1 MILIDTPVREVAK
14 LYTYADYLKL
24 PDDGIRYEIINGE
37 LFMSPAP
44 TVGHQRTLRE
54 FLYAL
59 TSFLKKK
66 PLGEVL
72 PAPTD
77 VILSDVNILQPDIV
91 LVLREKYDIFTREN
105 IQGAPDLVIEV
116 LSRGTEKRDR
126 EKKLAQYS
134 RFEVQEY
141 WMVNHEQQW
150 VEVWRRE
157 GGELVFHKRLE
168 QNQIVTTPLLPGLK
182 IRLAKIFR
190 QRLS

>member
-37 LFMSPAP
+37 LIMSPAP
-44 TVGHQRTLRE
+44 TLGHQSTAGNLFGYIWA
-54 FLYAL
+54 FLQ
-59 TSFLKKK
+59 KH
-66 PLGEVL
+66 PRGEVY

-77 VILSDVNILQPDIV
+77 VILSEIAILQPDIV
-91 LVLREKYDIFTREN
+91 FITRERSDILTREN

-126 EKKLAQYS
+126 EEKLAQYS

-141 WMVNHEQQW
+141 WMVDHEQQR

-157 GGELVFHKRLE
+157 GGELSFHKRLE
-168 QNQIVTTPLLPGLK
+168 QNQILTTPLLPGLK

>member
-1 MILIDTPVREVAK
+1 MILIDTPLRETAK

-24 PDDGIRYEIINGE
+24 PEDGIRYEIIAGE

-44 TVGHQRTLRE
+44 ILGHQLTIGRLHVAIAN
-54 FLYAL
+54 FLD
-59 TSFLKKK
+59 KK
-66 PLGEVL
+66 PLGEIFL
-72 PAPTD
+72 SPTD
-77 VILSDVNILQPDIV
+77 VVLSQINILQPD
-91 LVLREKYDIFTREN
+91 LVFVAREKFEILTREN
-105 IQGAPDLVIEV
+105 IQGAPDLVVEV
-116 LSRGTEKRDR
+116 LSHGTEKRDR
-126 EKKLAQYS
+126 EEKLAQYS

-157 GGELVFHKRLE
+157 GGELIFHKRLE
-168 QNQIVTTPLLPGLK
+168 HNQILTTPLLPGLK

>member
-1 MILIDTPVREVAK
+1 MILLDTPLPRPAAK

-37 LFMSPAP
+37 VVMSPAP

-54 FLYAL
+54 FLIAIGN
-59 TSFLKKK
+59 FLKRH

-77 VILSDVNILQPDIV
+77 VILSDINILQPDLV

-105 IQGAPDLVIEV
+105 IQGAPDLAIEV

-126 EKKLAQYS
+126 IEKLRAYE
-134 RFEVQEY
+134 RFGVREY
-141 WMVNHEQQW
+141 WMVNHEQEW
-150 VEVWRRE
+150 VEVWRSVR
-157 GGELVFHKRLE
+157 GKFVLHKRFE
-168 QNQIVTTPLLPGLK
+168 RRQILTTPLLPGLK
-182 IRLAKIFR
+182 IRLTQIFPKR
-190 QRLS
+190 